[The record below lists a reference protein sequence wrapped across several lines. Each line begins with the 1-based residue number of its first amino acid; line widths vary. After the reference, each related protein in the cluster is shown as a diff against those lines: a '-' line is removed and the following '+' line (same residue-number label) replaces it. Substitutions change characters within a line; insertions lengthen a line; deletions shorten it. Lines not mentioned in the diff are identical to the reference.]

1 MLRGVERPA
10 TVRSGDLGDLTVRW
24 EDQDIAATFREALAE
39 HLDAQ
44 VRPPT
49 VRSPLRSATVI
60 VLPARRCLVS
70 LSSSIS
76 STRTMHVS

>member
-10 TVRSGDLGDLTVRW
+10 TVRAGDLGDLTARW

-44 VRPPT
+44 AT
-49 VRSPLRSATVI
+49 YRSITAEECHRDRVACEALS
-60 VLPARRCLVS
+60 CLAVE
-70 LSSSIS
+70 L
-76 STRTMHVS
+76 H